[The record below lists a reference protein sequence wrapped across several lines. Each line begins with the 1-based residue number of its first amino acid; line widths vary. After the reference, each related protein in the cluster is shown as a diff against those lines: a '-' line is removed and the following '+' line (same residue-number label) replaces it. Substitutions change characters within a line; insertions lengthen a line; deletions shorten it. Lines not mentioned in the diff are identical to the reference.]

1 MLPFFLCDDILMYY
15 SFGLV
20 LGKGLSYTMRSLL
33 AIIRPDA
40 DAPKGL
46 QRAHRAWL
54 YGWMTLMGVGIGLI
68 SMMLAAYAYAPLNH
82 LYLFLSYFRLPLLA
96 ALNLFVP
103 VLLVY
108 LGFFLFRRPWAA
120 YLTAAVPCLAL
131 AFGSY
136 YKTQLRGDP
145 VLATDLRILRT
156 AGGIVGHYTLEL
168 TKPILAGIA
177 GALIMLLFSLLLM
190 RKEPL
195 RVRTRVI
202 GVLACLVIALGAYF
216 TVYTDADIYTN
227 KTANN
232 SFINPWSDVEVFVSK
247 GSVYPFLYSVQEM
260 FPDPPEGYSEKDA
273 LAALAPYEDAD
284 IPAEEKVTV
293 VGIMLEAFCDLTD
306 YPVLADIPAVA
317 EVYAPLHELEAR
329 CLSGRLLTNIFAG
342 GTTDTEW
349 GFLTGYSRHEDFR
362 RDTDSYVW
370 YFKSQGYNTLYRHP
384 GYGWFYNR
392 QNVNEYLGF
401 DESVFT
407 DSGFGELVDPTAAV
421 FHSDAVL
428 MDYLLRDLD
437 AQQADGDPLFL
448 FSVSY
453 QNHGP
458 YSSESCAHEYVTP
471 AQTGWSQESC
481 CILNNYLAGVSE
493 TIGELIRMADTLE
506 QRDEPVVFVFFGDHK
521 PWLGNGSSVYA
532 EMGIDLDTAAL
543 DGFYNYYAT
552 PYAIYANS
560 AAKRTL
566 GGEFTGEGGDFSP
579 CYLMQ
584 RLFDACGW
592 EGSAFMQLQRETYA
606 VTPLLHV
613 RGWFLKDG
621 VLTGNLDGEEFD
633 LYHRYLYAQYYREQH
648 FTAAG

>member
-1 MLPFFLCDDILMYY
+1 
-15 SFGLV
+15 
-20 LGKGLSYTMRSLL
+20 MRSLFS
-33 AIIRPDA
+33 IIRPDA
-40 DAPKGL
+40 EASKGL
-46 QRAHRAWL
+46 RRAHRAWL
-54 YGWMTLMGVGIGLI
+54 YGWLTLMGIGLGLI
-68 SMMLAAYAYAPLNH
+68 SLMLSAYSYAPLNN
-82 LYLFLSYFRLPLLA
+82 LYLLFSYFRLPLLL

-120 YLTAAVPCLAL
+120 YLTAAIPCLAL
-131 AFGSY
+131 SLGSY

-168 TKPILAGIA
+168 TRPVLAA
-177 GALIMLLFSLLLM
+177 LALALIMLLFSILLM

-195 RVRTRVI
+195 RLRTRI
-202 GVLACLVIALGAYF
+202 LGALGCLALALGAYF
-216 TVYTDADIYTN
+216 TVYTDADIYTQ

-232 SFINPWSDVEVFVSK
+232 SFINLWSDVEVYVSK
-247 GSVYPFLYSVQEM
+247 GTVYSFVYSVQEM
-260 FPDPPEGYSEKDA
+260 FPDPPEGYSEKEA
-273 LAALAPYEDAD
+273 RAVLAQYETAD
-284 IPAEEKVTV
+284 ISEEERVTV

-306 YPVLADIPAVA
+306 YPALADIPAVA
-317 EVYAPLHELEAR
+317 EVYAPLHGLEAR
-329 CLSGRLLTNIFAG
+329 SVSGRLLTNIFAG

-362 RDTDSYVW
+362 SSTDSYIW
-370 YFKSQGYNTLYRHP
+370 YFKSQGYDTLYRHP

-401 DESVFT
+401 DESAFT
-407 DSGFGELVDPTAAV
+407 DSGFGELVDPMAAV
-421 FHSDAVL
+421 FHSDGVL
-428 MDYLLRDLD
+428 VDYLLRDLD
-437 AQQADGDPLFL
+437 AQREDGDPLFL

-458 YSSESCAHEYVTP
+458 YSSESCAREYVTP
-471 AQTGWSQESC
+471 AATGWSQESC

-493 TIGELIRMADTLE
+493 TIGEMRRLADALE

-532 EMGIDLDTAAL
+532 EMGIDLDTGTL

-560 AAKRTL
+560 AAKRAL
-566 GGEFTGEGGDFSP
+566 GADFTGDGGDFSP

-584 RLFDACGW
+584 RVFDEYGW
-592 EGSAFMQLQRETYA
+592 EGSAFMQLQREMYD
-606 VTPLLHV
+606 VTPLLHT

-621 VLTGNLDGEEFD
+621 ALTGSLSEDEFA

>member
-1 MLPFFLCDDILMYY
+1 MHAL
-15 SFGLV
+15 
-20 LGKGLSYTMRSLL
+20 LSL
-33 AIIRPDA
+33 IRPDA
-40 DAPKGL
+40 EASKGL
-46 QRAHRAWL
+46 RRAHRAWL
-54 YGWMTLMGVGIGLI
+54 YGWLTLMGVGVGLI
-68 SMMLAAYAYAPLNH
+68 GMMLSAYAYAPLNN
-82 LYLFLSYFRLPLLA
+82 LYLLLSYFRLPLLV
-96 ALNLFVP
+96 ALNLFIP
-103 VLLVY
+103 VLLVF

-136 YKTQLRGDP
+136 YKIQLRGDP

-168 TKPILAGIA
+168 TNPVLAGIA
-177 GALIMLLFSLLLM
+177 LALTMLLFAVFLM

-195 RVRTRVI
+195 KPLTRLF
-202 GVLACLVIALGAYF
+202 GALACLALALGAYF

-227 KTANN
+227 RTANN
-232 SFINPWSDVEVFVSK
+232 SFINPWSDVEVYVSK
-247 GSVYPFLYSVQEM
+247 GTVYPFVYSVQEM
-260 FPDPPEGYSEKDA
+260 FPDPPEGYGEQEA
-273 LAALAPYEDAD
+273 RAALAQYEAAD
-284 IPAEEKVTV
+284 IPEGEKVTV

-317 EVYAPLHELEAR
+317 EVYAPLHGLEAR
-329 CLSGRLLTNIFAG
+329 SVSGRLLTNIFAG

-362 RDTDSYVW
+362 SNTDSYVW
-370 YFKSQGYNTLYRHP
+370 YFKDQGYDTLYRHP

-401 DESVFT
+401 DESAFT
-407 DSGFGELVDPTAAV
+407 DSGFGELVDPAAAV
-421 FHSDAVL
+421 FHSDGVL
-428 MDYLLRDLD
+428 VDYLLRDLD
-437 AQQADGDPLFL
+437 AQREDGDPLFL

-458 YSSESCAHEYVTP
+458 YSSESCAREYVTP

-493 TIGELIRMADTLE
+493 TIGEMRRLAEELE
-506 QRDEPVVFVFFGDHK
+506 RRNEPAVFVIFGDHK

-532 EMGIDLDTAAL
+532 EMGIDLDTGTL
-543 DGFYNYYAT
+543 NGFYNYYAT
-552 PYAIYANS
+552 PYAIYANA

-566 GGEFTGEGGDFSP
+566 GADFTGDGGDFSP

-584 RLFDACGW
+584 RVFDECGW
-592 EGSAFMQLQRETYA
+592 EGPAFMQLQREMYD
-606 VTPLLHV
+606 VTPLLHN

-621 VLTGNLDGEEFD
+621 ALTGNLGEDGAAR
-633 LYHRYLYAQYYREQH
+633 YRRYLYAQYYREQH
-648 FTAAG
+648 FARGAAK

>member
-1 MLPFFLCDDILMYY
+1 MRFF
-15 SFGLV
+15 S
-20 LGKGLSYTMRSLL
+20 SL
-33 AIIRPDA
+33 ISPDA
-40 DAPKGL
+40 AASKAM
-46 QRAHRAWL
+46 RWAHRIWL
-54 YGWMTLMGVGIGLI
+54 YGWLTLMGVGLGLI
-68 SMMLAAYAYAPLNH
+68 SLMLTAYSYAPLDH
-82 LYLFLSYFRLPLLA
+82 LHLFLSYFRLPLLV

-103 VLLVY
+103 VLLVC

-120 YLTAAVPCLAL
+120 YLTAALPCLAL
-131 AFGSY
+131 ALGSY

-168 TKPILAGIA
+168 SKPVLAALAGA
-177 GALIMLLFSLLLM
+177 VIMLLFAVFLM
-190 RKEPL
+190 RREPL
-195 RVRTRVI
+195 RPLSRLI
-202 GVLACLVIALGAYF
+202 GALVCLALALGAYF
-216 TVYTDADIYTN
+216 TVYTDADIYSR

-232 SFINPWSDVEVFVSK
+232 SFINPWSDVEVYVSK
-247 GSVYPFLYSVQEM
+247 GTVYSFVYSVQEM
-260 FPDPPEGYSEKDA
+260 FPDPPEGYNEKDA
-273 LAALAPYEDAD
+273 LAALAPYETAD

-317 EVYAPLHELEAR
+317 EVYAPLHELESR
-329 CLSGRLLTNIFAG
+329 SVSGRLLTNIFAG

-362 RDTDSYVW
+362 SSTDSYVW
-370 YFKSQGYNTLYRHP
+370 YFKAQGYDTLYRHP
-384 GYGWFYNR
+384 GFGWFYNR

-401 DESVFT
+401 DKSAFT

-421 FHSDAVL
+421 FHSDGVL
-428 MDYLLRDLD
+428 VDYLLRDLD
-437 AQQADGDPLFL
+437 AQRGDGDPLFL

-458 YSSESCAHEYVTP
+458 YSSESCAREYVTP
-471 AQTGWSQESC
+471 AATGWSQESC

-493 TIGELIRMADTLE
+493 TIGEMRRLADALE

-521 PWLGNGSSVYA
+521 PWLGNGSSVYS
-532 EMGIDLDTAAL
+532 EMGVDLDTGTL

-560 AAKRTL
+560 AAKRAL
-566 GGEFTGEGGDFSP
+566 SADFTGAGGDFSP
-579 CYLMQ
+579 CYLML
-584 RLFDACGW
+584 RVFDECGW
-592 EGSAFMQLQRETYA
+592 DGPAFMQLQRELYD

-621 VLTGNLDGEEFD
+621 ELTGNLGEDEFD
-633 LYHRYLYAQYYREQH
+633 LCHRYLYAQYYREQH
-648 FTAAG
+648 FDAAR

>member
-1 MLPFFLCDDILMYY
+1 
-15 SFGLV
+15 
-20 LGKGLSYTMRSLL
+20 MRSLFS
-33 AIIRPDA
+33 IIRPDA
-40 DAPKGL
+40 EASKGL
-46 QRAHRAWL
+46 RRAHRAWL
-54 YGWMTLMGVGIGLI
+54 YGWLTLMGIGLGLI
-68 SMMLAAYAYAPLNH
+68 SLMLSAYSYAPLNN
-82 LYLFLSYFRLPLLA
+82 LYLLFSYFRLPLLL

-120 YLTAAVPCLAL
+120 YLTAAIPCLTL
-131 AFGSY
+131 SLGSY

-168 TKPILAGIA
+168 TKPVLAA
-177 GALIMLLFSLLLM
+177 LALALIMLLFSILLM

-195 RVRTRVI
+195 RLRTRVL
-202 GVLACLVIALGAYF
+202 GALGCLALALGAYF
-216 TVYTDADIYTN
+216 TVYTDADIYTQ

-232 SFINPWSDVEVFVSK
+232 SFINPWSDVEVYVSK
-247 GSVYPFLYSVQEM
+247 GTVYSFVYSVQEM
-260 FPDPPEGYSEKDA
+260 FPDPPEGYSETEA
-273 LAALAPYEDAD
+273 RAVLAQYETAD
-284 IPAEEKVTV
+284 ISEEERVTV

-306 YPVLADIPAVA
+306 YPALADIPAVA
-317 EVYAPLHELEAR
+317 EVYAPLHGLEAR
-329 CLSGRLLTNIFAG
+329 SVSGRLLTNIFAG

-349 GFLTGYSRHEDFR
+349 CFLTGYSRHEDFR
-362 RDTDSYVW
+362 SSTDSYIW
-370 YFKSQGYNTLYRHP
+370 YFKSQGYDTLYRHP

-401 DESVFT
+401 DESAFT
-407 DSGFGELVDPTAAV
+407 DSGFGELVDPMAAV
-421 FHSDAVL
+421 FHSDGVL
-428 MDYLLRDLD
+428 VDYLLRDLD
-437 AQQADGDPLFL
+437 AQREDGDPLFL

-458 YSSESCAHEYVTP
+458 YSSESCAREYVTP
-471 AQTGWSQESC
+471 AATGWSQESC

-493 TIGELIRMADTLE
+493 TIGEMRRLADALE

-532 EMGIDLDTAAL
+532 EMGIDLDTGTL

-560 AAKRTL
+560 AAKRAL
-566 GGEFTGEGGDFSP
+566 GADFTGDGGDFSP

-584 RLFDACGW
+584 RVFDECGW
-592 EGSAFMQLQRETYA
+592 EGSAFMQLQREMYD
-606 VTPLLHV
+606 VTPLLHT

-621 VLTGNLDGEEFD
+621 ALTGSLSEDEFA